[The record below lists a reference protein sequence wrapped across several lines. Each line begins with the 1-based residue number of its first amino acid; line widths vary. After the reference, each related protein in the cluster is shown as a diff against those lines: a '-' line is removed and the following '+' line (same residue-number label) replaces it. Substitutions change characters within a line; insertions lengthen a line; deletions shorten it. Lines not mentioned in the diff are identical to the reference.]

1 MSRLRHLLLV
11 AASGAALL
19 TAISPAAHAQA
30 RPQASADAPA
40 SAAASG
46 LTPDANLRLGQLP
59 NGMRFAIMRNASPPG
74 QAALRLRIDAGSLA
88 EADDQKGL
96 AHFLEHMAFN
106 GSNNIPEGEMTARLE
121 RLGLS
126 FGGDTNAQTGFDQTV
141 YMLNLPNTSAETV
154 ETSLLV
160 LRETASELLFKPDAI
175 DRERGVI
182 VGEERSRDTPQ
193 LRSLK
198 AMLAFVAPGQRLED
212 RAPIGD
218 LDIIRSAPRER
229 FVRFYESYYRPERAT
244 LIAVGDF
251 DPADMERQIRAAFG
265 SWKNPT
271 SAGPDPDLG
280 SVRKRDT
287 ETHVHIEP
295 GAQSTIQLLWTRE
308 HDARPDSV
316 ATRHEAMERQ
326 LGLAVLNRRL
336 AELARAGDPPILAA
350 GAGHQS
356 LIKSLDAGTLVVAFN
371 PGGWQ
376 RAIETAEQEQR
387 RLVQFGVTQA
397 EIDREATE
405 IRAAL
410 QTAAAGANTR
420 QTPQLAATLLNAIN
434 EGEVFTS
441 PADDLGLFD
450 AVAAQARPESVNKAI
465 RSTFTGNGPL
475 IFLTTPQPIE
485 GGAETV
491 TAAFTASTAQLVEA
505 QKAVE
510 ATAWPYT
517 DFGAP
522 TAYTREEVADLG
534 VTIVRFE
541 NGAVLVVK
549 PTTFKDDEVLVA
561 VRGGRGDLDLP
572 SNQSTSLWASSLV
585 FSEGG
590 LGQLTRTQIEQ
601 ATAGRV
607 ASLDFKGLSDAYQL
621 SGATTPADLALQMQ
635 MVAAYYTDAAW
646 RPEPFDRIKGT
657 FGQLLQ
663 QAEATPSGALA
674 VRGAGLLA
682 DGDKRFSY
690 PTDAEIA
697 AATLQDLKDRVSASL
712 ADGPAEILIVGD
724 VTVEDAITTAAAT
737 FGALPARA
745 AASPATNAA
754 KTVRFPQPTQAPVV
768 LRHSGPATQALG
780 YIAWPTVDSVGDRR
794 EARTVSVL
802 ARVMQLRVTEELREK
817 QGVAYSPAV
826 GTSSSTAFPNYGY
839 LFTQVETPPEAL
851 PGFFETVDQIAA
863 DLRETPITA
872 DELQRARLPAVEG
885 TRRAQATNAY
895 WVSQLDGVVAYPARL
910 DAARRVVADLEAV
923 TPEDIQR
930 AAQTYLQPHR
940 AWRAEVKARAE

>member
-19 TAISPAAHAQA
+19 AAAGTAAHASA
-30 RPQASADAPA
+30 LPQASAAT
-40 SAAASG
+40 AAATELS
-46 LTPDANLRLGQLP
+46 TDPNLRSGRLP

-74 QAALRLRIDAGSLA
+74 QAALRLRFDAGSLA
-88 EADDQKGL
+88 EADDQKGI

-106 GSNNIPEGEMTARLE
+106 GSTNIPEGEMTTRLE

-126 FGGDTNAQTGFDQTV
+126 FGGDTNAQTGFDQTI

-154 ETSLLV
+154 ETSLMV
-160 LRETASELLFKPDAI
+160 LRETASELLFKADAI

-198 AMLAFVAPGQRLED
+198 AMLAFVAPGQRLAD

-218 LDIIRSAPRER
+218 LDIIRAAPRDR
-229 FVRFYESYYRPERAT
+229 FVRFYDSYYRPERAT

-251 DPADMERQIRAAFG
+251 EPAEMERQIRAAFG
-265 SWKNPT
+265 SWENGKP
-271 SAGPDPDLG
+271 AGPDPDLG

-287 ETHVHIEP
+287 EAHVHVEP
-295 GAQSTIQLLWTRE
+295 GAQSTIQLFWTRD
-308 HDARPDSV
+308 HDGRADSV
-316 ATRHEAMERQ
+316 TTRQQDLERQ

-350 GAGHQS
+350 GASDQS

-371 PGGWQ
+371 PGGWR

-387 RLVQFGVTQA
+387 RLVEFGVTQA
-397 EIDREATE
+397 EIDREAAE
-405 IRAAL
+405 IRAVL

-420 QTPQLAATLLNAIN
+420 QTPHLAAALLNAVN

-441 PADDLGLFD
+441 PADDLRLFD
-450 AVAAQARPESVNKAI
+450 MVAAQARPEAVGDAL
-465 RSTFTGNGPL
+465 RGAFAGNGPL
-475 IFLTTPQPIE
+475 IFLTTPEPIE
-485 GGAETV
+485 DGAEAV
-491 TAAFTASTAQLVEA
+491 TAAFSASAARPVEA

-510 ATAWPYT
+510 AVAWPYT
-517 DFGAP
+517 EFGAP
-522 TAYTREEVADLG
+522 TAYAREEIADLG
-534 VTIVRFE
+534 VTLVRFD

-549 PTTFKDDEVLVA
+549 PTAFKDDEVLVA
-561 VRGGRGDLDLP
+561 VRGGGGDLDLP
-572 SNQSTSLWASSLV
+572 SGEATSVWASSMV

-590 LGQLTRTQIEQ
+590 LGRLTRAQIEQ

-607 ASLDFKGLSDAYQL
+607 ASLEFKGLSDAYQL
-621 SGATTPADLALQMQ
+621 SGATTTADLALQMQ
-635 MVAAYYTDAAW
+635 MLAAYYADAAW

-690 PTDAEIA
+690 PSDTEIA
-697 AATLQDLKDRVSASL
+697 ASTLEDLKDRVSASL
-712 ADGPAEILIVGD
+712 AAGPNEILIIGD
-724 VTVEDAITTAAAT
+724 VTVEDAIATTAAT
-737 FGALPARA
+737 FGALPARDPGSVE
-745 AASPATNAA
+745 SPGQ
-754 KTVRFPQPTQAPVV
+754 KVRFPQPTQIPVV
-768 LRHSGPATQALG
+768 LRHSGAASQALG
-780 YIAWPTVDSVGDRR
+780 YVAWPTVDSVGDRR

-826 GTSSSTAFPNYGY
+826 GTNSSTVFPDYGY

-851 PGFFETVDQIAA
+851 PGFFETVDRIAA
-863 DLRETPITA
+863 DLRDTPVTA

-895 WVSQLDGVVAYPARL
+895 WMNQLDGVAAYPERL
-910 DAARRVVADLEAV
+910 EASRRVVADLESV
-923 TPEDIQR
+923 TPEDVQR
-930 AAQTYLQPHR
+930 AARTYLQPGR
-940 AWRAEVKARAE
+940 AWRAEVRARSE

>member
-11 AASGAALL
+11 AASGVALL
-19 TAISPAAHAQA
+19 AAAGPAVQA
-30 RPQASADAPA
+30 MPQAVAAPQTAVSAPDLTADPA
-40 SAAASG
+40 
-46 LTPDANLRLGQLP
+46 LRTGRLP
-59 NGMRFAIMRNASPPG
+59 NGVRFAIMRNASPPG
-74 QAALRLRIDAGSLA
+74 QAALRLRFDAGSLA

-106 GSNNIPEGEMTARLE
+106 GSTNIPEGEMTARLE

-126 FGGDTNAQTGFDQTV
+126 FGGDTNAQTGFDQTI

-154 ETSLLV
+154 ETSLMV
-160 LRETASELLFKPDAI
+160 LRETASELLFKEDAI

-198 AMLAFVAPGQRLED
+198 AMLAFVAPGQRLAD

-218 LDIIRSAPRER
+218 LDIIRAAPRDR
-229 FVRFYESYYRPERAT
+229 FVRFYDSYYRPERAT

-251 DPADMERQIRAAFG
+251 DPVEMERQIRAAFG
-265 SWKNPT
+265 SWENGKP
-271 SAGPDPDLG
+271 AGPDPDLG
-280 SVRKRDT
+280 SVLKRKT
-287 ETHVHIEP
+287 ETHVHVEP
-295 GAQSTIQLLWTRE
+295 GAQSTIQLLWTRD
-308 HDARPDSV
+308 HDRRTDSV
-316 ATRHEAMERQ
+316 ATRQEDLERQ

-350 GAGHQS
+350 GASNQS

-371 PGGWQ
+371 PGGWR

-387 RLVQFGVTQA
+387 RLVEFGVTQA
-397 EIDREATE
+397 EIDREAAE

-420 QTPQLAATLLNAIN
+420 QTPQLAAVLLNAVN
-434 EGEVFTS
+434 EDEVFTS
-441 PADDLGLFD
+441 PADDLKLFD
-450 AVAAQARPESVNKAI
+450 AVAAQARPETVNKAI
-465 RSTFTGNGPL
+465 RETFAGNGPL
-475 IFLTTPQPIE
+475 LFLTTPEPIE
-485 GGAETV
+485 GGAEAV
-491 TAAFTASTAQLVEA
+491 TTAFNASAARPVEA

-510 ATAWPYT
+510 AVAWSYT
-517 DFGAP
+517 EFGAP
-522 TAYTREEVADLG
+522 TAYAREEIADLG
-534 VTIVRFE
+534 VTLVRFH

-549 PTTFKDDEVLVA
+549 PTAFKDDEVLVA
-561 VRGGRGDLDLP
+561 VRGGGGDLDLP
-572 SNQSTSLWASSLV
+572 SGEATSVWASSLV

-590 LGQLTRTQIEQ
+590 LGRLTRAQVEQ

-607 ASLDFKGLSDAYQL
+607 ASLDFKGLPDAYQL
-621 SGATTPADLALQMQ
+621 SGATTPADLTLQMQ
-635 MVAAYYTDAAW
+635 MLAAYYADAAW

-690 PTDAEIA
+690 PSDAEIA
-697 AATLQDLKDRVSASL
+697 ASTLQDLRDRVSASL
-712 ADGPAEILIVGD
+712 ASGPVEILIVGD
-724 VTVEDAITTAAAT
+724 VSVEDAIATTSAT
-737 FGALPARA
+737 FGALPARDP
-745 AASPATNAA
+745 ASAES
-754 KTVRFPQPTQAPVV
+754 KGRTVRFPQPTQTPVV
-768 LRHSGPATQALG
+768 LRHGGSATQALG
-780 YIAWPTVDSVGDRR
+780 YVAWPTVDSVGDRR

-826 GTSSSTAFPNYGY
+826 GTNSSAVFPDYGY

-851 PGFFETVDQIAA
+851 PGFFETVDRIAA
-863 DLRETPITA
+863 DLRDTPITA

-895 WVSQLDGVVAYPARL
+895 WMNQLDGVAAYPARL
-910 DAARRVVADLEAV
+910 DAVRRVVADLEAV
-923 TPEDIQR
+923 TPEDVQR
-930 AAQTYLQPHR
+930 AARTYLQPDR
-940 AWRAEVKARAE
+940 AWRAEVRARAE